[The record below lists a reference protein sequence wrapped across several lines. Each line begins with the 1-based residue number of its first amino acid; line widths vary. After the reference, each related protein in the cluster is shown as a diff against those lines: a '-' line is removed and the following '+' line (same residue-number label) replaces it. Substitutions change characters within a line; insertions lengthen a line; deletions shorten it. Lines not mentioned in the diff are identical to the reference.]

1 MMLKQQL
8 EADYLIIGAG
18 AMGMA
23 FADELQLQDP
33 QCSIIIVDRHA
44 SPGGHWNDAYPFVT
58 LHQPALFYGVNS
70 ETLGTGG
77 GDLSS
82 RAEILAYYERVLA
95 KMLRSGR
102 VQYFPQSESMG
113 GSRFRSLLEPDLEY
127 EVRVQRKIVDATY
140 MNVEVPS
147 VRGPQYDVAEGADLV
162 PINGLADL
170 RQPVGAVVVIG
181 AGKTGIDAVLYLLG
195 RGVAPE
201 RIHWVIP
208 NDSWFLDRAHI
219 QPNQPADK
227 GLGGQ
232 LEVLLASDSMEEAM
246 TELAR
251 REQLLRLDPEVWPTK
266 YRCATVS
273 RSELDELRRV
283 RQVIRK
289 GRVVRV
295 EAARMTLEQ
304 GEWSSSEKVLFVD
317 CTADGLARRDRCPV
331 FEGPRITLQSLVM
344 CQQVFSAAVTAMVE
358 IRCGT
363 DESEK
368 NRLCQPVP
376 HPVDTRDFLVAMA
389 VTSANLQAWGQSFG
403 RWLRRSRLSMIS
415 HQSFPNLVRQAW
427 QSYRSFRSNPEPF
440 ENLLA
445 QEFPESR
452 APEPPEASRRD

>member
-1 MMLKQQL
+1 
-8 EADYLIIGAG
+8 
-18 AMGMA
+18 MGMA
-23 FADELQLQDP
+23 FADELQIQDP
-33 QCSIIIVDRHA
+33 ECSIIIVDRHA

-70 ETLGTGG
+70 ELLGTGG

-102 VQYFPQSESMG
+102 VQYFPQSDSMG
-113 GSRFRSLLEPDLEY
+113 GTRFRSLLEPDLEY
-127 EVRVQRKIVDATY
+127 EVRVHRKIVDATY

-147 VRGPQYDVAEGADLV
+147 VRGPQYEVAEGADLV

-170 RQPVGAVVVIG
+170 RQPVGAVVVVG

-219 QPNQPADK
+219 QPNQPVGK

-232 LEVLLASDSMEEAM
+232 LEVLLASDTMEEAM
-246 TELAR
+246 AEMSR

-331 FEGPRITLQSLVM
+331 FEGPRITLHSL
-344 CQQVFSAAVTAMVE
+344 
-358 IRCGT
+358 
-363 DESEK
+363 
-368 NRLCQPVP
+368 VP

-389 VTSANLQAWGQSFG
+389 VSSANLQAWGQSFG
-403 RWLRRSRLSMIS
+403 RWLRRSRLSLAS
-415 HQSFPNLVRQAW
+415 HQTFPNLVRQAW
-427 QSYRSFRSNPEPF
+427 QSYRSLRSNPEAF

-445 QEFPESR
+445 REFPESY
-452 APEPPEASRRD
+452 APVPPESSRRD